1 MQEGF
6 LMMELNEK
14 KELLTILKVMWRKGD
29 SPLRRI
35 YPSWEELVANLE
47 INIGEAKRKPVF
59 LFRSCPYCG
68 LTQKITKPL
77 DELFPYVTCHSC
89 TRPFRI
95 NNDLTV
101 RELTDIEEE
110 EMPAEWV
117 RVLEDLNKKKMA
129 IVFKL
134 E

>member
-1 MQEGF
+1 
-6 LMMELNEK
+6 MELNEK
-14 KELLTILKVMWRKGD
+14 KELLDILKVLWRRGD

-35 YPSWEELVANLE
+35 YPSWEELVANLD
-47 INIGEAKRKPVF
+47 IMDEAKSKRVF

-77 DELFPYVTCHSC
+77 DELFPYATCHSC
-89 TRPFRI
+89 ERPFRV

-117 RVLEDLNKKKMA
+117 RVLEDLSKKKMA
-129 IVFKL
+129 IVFKI

>member
-1 MQEGF
+1 
-6 LMMELNEK
+6 MMELNEK
-14 KELLTILKVMWRKGD
+14 KELLSILKVLWRKGD

-47 INIGEAKRKPVF
+47 INTGEAKSKRLF
-59 LFRSCPYCG
+59 LYRSCPYCG
-68 LTQKITKPL
+68 LTQKIVKPV
-77 DELFPYVTCHSC
+77 DELFPYASCHSC
-89 TRPFRI
+89 ERPFRV
-95 NNDLTV
+95 NDDLTV
-101 RELTDIEEE
+101 RELTENEKE

-117 RVLEDLNKKKMA
+117 RVLEDLDKKKMA

>member
-1 MQEGF
+1 
-6 LMMELNEK
+6 MELNEK
-14 KELLTILKVMWRKGD
+14 KELLDILKVLWRRGD

-35 YPSWEELVANLE
+35 YPSWEELVANLD
-47 INIGEAKRKPVF
+47 IMDEAKSKRVF

-77 DELFPYVTCHSC
+77 DELFPYATCHSC
-89 TRPFRI
+89 ERPFRV

-117 RVLEDLNKKKMA
+117 RVLEDLSKKKMA

>member
-1 MQEGF
+1 
-6 LMMELNEK
+6 MELNEK
-14 KELLTILKVMWRKGD
+14 KELLDILKVMWRRGD

-47 INIGEAKRKPVF
+47 VVIDEAKSKPAF

-68 LTQKITKPL
+68 LKQKIAKPS
-77 DELFPYVTCHSC
+77 DEIFPFVTCHSC
-89 TRPFRI
+89 ERPFRV

-117 RVLEDLNKKKMA
+117 RVLEDISKRKMA

>member
-1 MQEGF
+1 
-6 LMMELNEK
+6 MELNEK
-14 KELLTILKVMWRKGD
+14 KELLDILRIIWRKGD

-47 INIGEAKRKPVF
+47 INTAEAKSKRVF

-68 LTQKITKPL
+68 LTQKITKPI
-77 DELFPYVTCHSC
+77 DELFPYATCYSC
-89 TRPFRI
+89 ERPFRV

-117 RVLEDLNKKKMA
+117 RVLEDLSKKIMA

>member
-1 MQEGF
+1 MMQF
-6 LMMELNEK
+6 NEK
-14 KELLTILKVMWRKGD
+14 KELLNILKVIWRKGD

-35 YPSWEELVANLE
+35 YPSWDELVANLE
-47 INIGEAKRKPVF
+47 ITDGAKSKKVF

-68 LTQKITKPL
+68 LTQKITKPI
-77 DELFPYVTCHSC
+77 DDLFPYATCQSC
-89 TRPFRI
+89 ERSFHV

-117 RVLEDLNKKKMA
+117 RVLEDISKKKMA